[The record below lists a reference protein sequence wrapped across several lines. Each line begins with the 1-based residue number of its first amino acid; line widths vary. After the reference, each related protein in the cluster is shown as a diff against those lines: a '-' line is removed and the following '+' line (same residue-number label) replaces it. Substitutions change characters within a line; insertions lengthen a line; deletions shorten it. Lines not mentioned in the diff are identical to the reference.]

1 MFQLNIVFY
10 IFVIVVIIKGI
21 VTFIK
26 NERSPIIST
35 KAQLVYKK
43 REYDTHTDNNLVMT
57 TNETLILIFQLDTG
71 SKLDFIVNYDTFTNI
86 PEYQWGNLIFQGTR
100 FLKFEIKNNIV

>member
-1 MFQLNIVFY
+1 
-10 IFVIVVIIKGI
+10 
-21 VTFIK
+21 
-26 NERSPIIST
+26 
-35 KAQLVYKK
+35 
-43 REYDTHTDNNLVMT
+43 MT